1 MKRNRKI
8 FQKFL
13 IIAVSSFLLFQP
25 TLNDPCVIAEIAIFY
40 PAPAFEIAHWEALF
54 SQARQSN
61 YQGLL
66 IVPSL
71 MSILITDPINQ
82 LSHQNS
88 SVLIPRQQSIS
99 LRC

>member
-1 MKRNRKI
+1 MKSNRKI

-13 IIAVSSFLLFQP
+13 LIVVSSFLLFQP
-25 TLNDPCVIAEIAIFY
+25 ALNDPCVIAEIAIFY

-71 MSILITDPINQ
+71 MSILIPDLINQ
-82 LSHQNS
+82 VSRKTS
-88 SVLIPRQQSIS
+88 SVLIPPQQSIS